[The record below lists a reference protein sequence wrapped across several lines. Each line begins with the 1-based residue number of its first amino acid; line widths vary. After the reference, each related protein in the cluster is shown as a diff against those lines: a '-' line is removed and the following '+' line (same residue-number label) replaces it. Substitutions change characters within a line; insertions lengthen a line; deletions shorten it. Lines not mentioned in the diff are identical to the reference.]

1 MYPYR
6 LVGMDFTLH
15 SENLQHLADQSS
27 LTLSI
32 LGPDF
37 SIFRA
42 ARSFTSDEA
51 LRRDEQRERVDLKR
65 RVQRAAE
72 QLQPFL
78 LRVIGQ
84 PLARLLAFVA
94 HARAIMLVMNLP
106 INQYRVLV
114 HSDTCPSLGKI
125 EGLRQRIVRSDDF
138 ALDFRHVVIAP
149 WIIA

>member
-6 LVGMDFTLH
+6 LVGMDFTPH

-37 SIFRA
+37 SIFRT
-42 ARSFTSDEA
+42 ARPFMSDEA

-72 QLQPFL
+72 HLQPFL

-94 HARAIMLVMNLP
+94 HARVELHVMNHLMD
-106 INQYRVLV
+106 QYRQLV
-114 HSDTCPSLGKI
+114 
-125 EGLRQRIVRSDDF
+125 R
-138 ALDFRHVVIAP
+138 A
-149 WIIA
+149 